1 MELFSEIQEH
11 KARHAGTSNR
21 MLALRRS
28 SHSSTEDSVKLPVTC
43 SALRLIHSHSEKN
56 GSAVHYGQYRVSVAF
71 EGCVPWLAARLSRI

>member
-1 MELFSEIQEH
+1 MELYSEIQEH

-28 SHSSTEDSVKLPVTC
+28 SHSSTEDSLKLPVTC
-43 SALRLIHSHSEKN
+43 SALRLIHSEKK
-56 GSAVHYGQYRVSVAF
+56 GSAVHYGQYRASVAF